1 MARQLFKV
9 PSRST
14 KEDDKRLI
22 RSTQDKRKTGAIV
35 VSAGNSLSDKV
46 NRARQLS
53 NSIFKERK
61 ARLMSIQDEQVFD
74 EYIDKIIENGICAL
88 DTETG
93 TGLEKIDAVLAGVCL
108 YTPGM
113 KGAYVPVGHIS
124 HMTHMPIAG
133 QLSKAKV
140 ADGLQRLKDANVKI
154 VYHNSKFDMHI
165 TQSTLEMNIPPYFDT
180 LTAGWLLNE
189 NEPHSLKD
197 LYQAYIDPTGEKA
210 KFNDLFD
217 GIPFTMVPL
226 DVAYLY
232 AGFDPI
238 MTWEVY
244 EFQLQFLDPN
254 SPKCK
259 KQKLEKVAHV
269 FWDIEMPLI
278 PVVWRMERRGVV
290 IDMEMAKDLKEK
302 YSSMLR
308 TSLQTVDEE
317 IAKYK
322 DDIEAFRRENPTAAS
337 KLDYPVNISSPPQIA
352 ILFYDVLKLKSPDK
366 EKPRGT
372 GKDIMKALNHPI
384 GNAILEYRKVD
395 KLLSTYIEA
404 IPAQVN
410 KGTGRLHCNYN
421 PIGAKTGRFSS
432 SDPNLQNIPSHNKD
446 IRPMFTVDEGWVMIG
461 SDFSQQE
468 PRILAFMSGDDNMKQ
483 AYLDGLDLYA
493 NVASALYH
501 VPYDQC
507 LEFDKDGNPN
517 PEGKK
522 RRTACKSVLLGLM
535 YGRGEASI
543 AEQMGVSTKEAKK
556 VISNFFERFPNVA
569 QFVVSSQDGA
579 WENGY
584 VETIAGRKRRLPDMQ
599 LPEYAF
605 KPINGAK
612 NENFDPLNFDDEDD
626 IDPEYVPQRII
637 DKYVA
642 QLDRAWGGKKR
653 EIIAKAK
660 EEGYIITDNGG
671 KIADAERQ
679 CVNSRI
685 QGSAADMTK
694 IAMIMVDNDPEMQ
707 ELDFHLLIPVHDE
720 LLGECPRHNAERA
733 GKRLSQL
740 MIQAGRSLVTDIP
753 QKCDVEITERWYGK
767 TLTEEDLEDET
778 EDSAE

>member
-9 PSRST
+9 PNRAT

-22 RSTQDKRKTGAIV
+22 RNTQDKRKTGAV
-35 VSAGNSLSDKV
+35 VLSAGNSLSNKV
-46 NRARQLS
+46 NRARQLA
-53 NSIFKERK
+53 NSIYKDRKE
-61 ARLMSIQDEQVFD
+61 RLMSIQDETAFD
-74 EYIDKIIENGICAL
+74 EYIDKIIENGICSL
-88 DTETG
+88 DTETD
-93 TGLEKIDAVLAGVCL
+93 GLDKLDAKLAGVCL
-108 YTPGM
+108 YTPGA
-113 KGAYVPVGHIS
+113 KGAYIPVGHIS
-124 HMTHMPIAG
+124 HMTHMPVAG
-133 QLSKAKV
+133 QLSKKV
-140 ADGLQRLKDANVKI
+140 VAGGLNRMLDAGVKV
-154 VYHNSKFDMHI
+154 VYHNSKFDMHM
-165 TQSTLEMNIPPYFDT
+165 TESNLELVISPYFDT

-189 NEPHSLKD
+189 NESHSLKD
-197 LYQAYIDPTGEKA
+197 LYHEYLDPTGEKA
-210 KFNDLFD
+210 KFNNLFD

-226 DVAYLY
+226 DIAYLY
-232 AGFDPI
+232 AGFDAI
-238 MTWEVY
+238 MTWELY
-244 EFQLQFLDPN
+244 EFQLEFLDVDN
-254 SPKCK
+254 PKCK

-269 FWDIEMPLI
+269 FWDIEIPLI

-290 IDMEMAKDLKEK
+290 IDMKMAKDLKEK
-302 YSSMLR
+302 YTTMLK
-308 TSLQTVDEE
+308 TALANVDEE

-322 DDIEAFRRENPTAAS
+322 DDIEAFRKENPSLAA
-337 KLDYPVNISSPPQIA
+337 KLDYPVNIGSPTQIS
-352 ILFYDVLKLKSPDK
+352 ILFYDVLKLKSVDK

-372 GKDIMKALNHPI
+372 GKEIIKALNHPI
-384 GNAILEYRKVD
+384 GNAILEYRRID
-395 KLLSTYIEA
+395 KLLSTYIDA

-410 KGTGRLHCNYN
+410 RRTGRLHCNYN

-446 IRPMFTVDEGWVMIG
+446 IRPMFTVEDGWVMIG

-468 PRILAFMSGDDNMKQ
+468 PRILAFLSGDDNMKK

-543 AEQMGVSTKEAKK
+543 AEQMGVSTKEAKQ
-556 VISNFFERFPNVA
+556 VISNFFERFPKVA
-569 QFVVSSQDGA
+569 DFVVSSQNGA
-579 WENGY
+579 WENGF
-584 VETIAGRKRRLPDMQ
+584 VETITGRKRRLPDMQ
-599 LPEYAF
+599 LPEYSF

-612 NENFDPLNFDDEDD
+612 NENFDPLNFDDDED
-626 IDPEYVPQRII
+626 IDPDYVPQRVI
-637 DKYVA
+637 DKYTA
-642 QLDRAWGGKKR
+642 KLDRAWGKKKR
-653 EIIAKAK
+653 DIIFEAK
-660 EEGYIITDNGG
+660 EDGYIITDNGG

-694 IAMIMVDNDPEMQ
+694 IAMIMVDNDPMMK

-720 LLGECPRHNAERA
+720 LLGECPKHNAEKA
-733 GKRLSQL
+733 GKRLSEL

-753 QKCDVEITERWYGK
+753 QKCDVEITERWYGS
-767 TLTEEDLEDET
+767 TLTEEDLYDEAEDLVE
-778 EDSAE
+778 

>member
-9 PSRST
+9 PNRST
-14 KEDDKRLI
+14 KEEDKRLI
-22 RSTQDKRKTGAIV
+22 RNTQDKRKTGAIV
-35 VSAGNSLSDKV
+35 VSSGNSLSDKV
-46 NRARQLS
+46 NKARQLA
-53 NSIFKERK
+53 NSAFKERK
-61 ARLMSIQDEQVFD
+61 QRLMSIQDENVFN

-88 DTETG
+88 DTETD
-93 TGLEKIDAVLAGVCL
+93 GLEKIDAVLAGVCL

-133 QLSKAKV
+133 QLSK
-140 ADGLQRLKDANVKI
+140 KI
-154 VYHNSKFDMHI
+154 VAAGLKRMLDAGVKVIYHNSKFDMHV
-165 TQSTLEMNIPPYFDT
+165 TESTLELVINPYFDT
-180 LTAGWLLNE
+180 MTAGWLLNE
-189 NEPHSLKD
+189 NEPHSLKE
-197 LYQAYIDPTGEKA
+197 LYHAYLDPDGQKA

-232 AGFDPI
+232 AAFDPI
-238 MTWEVY
+238 MTWELY
-244 EFQLQFLDPN
+244 EFQLEFLDVN
-254 SPKCK
+254 NPKCK
-259 KQKLEKVAHV
+259 KQKLENVAHV

-278 PVVWRMERRGVV
+278 PVVWKMERRGVV
-290 IDMEMAKDLKEK
+290 IDMKMAKDLKEK
-302 YSSMLR
+302 YSTMLR
-308 TSLQTVDEE
+308 TALQTVDAE
-317 IAKYK
+317 IAEYK
-322 DDIEAFRRENPTAAS
+322 EDIEAFRRENPSTAA
-337 KLDYPVNISSPPQIA
+337 KLDYPVNISSPTQIA
-352 ILFYDVLKLKSPDK
+352 ILFYDVLKLTSPDK
-366 EKPRGT
+366 DHPRGT
-372 GKDIMKALNHPI
+372 GKEIMKALNHPI
-384 GNAILEYRKVD
+384 GNAILEYRQVD

-410 KGTGRLHCNYN
+410 RGTGRLHCNFN
-421 PIGAKTGRFSS
+421 CIGAKTGRFSS
-432 SDPNLQNIPSHNKD
+432 SEPNLQNIPSKNKD
-446 IRPMFTVDEGWVMIG
+446 IRPMFTVPEGWVMIG

-507 LEFDKDGNPN
+507 LEFDKDGTPN
-517 PEGKK
+517 PDGKK

-543 AEQMGVSTKEAKK
+543 AEQMGVSVKEAKQ
-556 VISNFFERFPNVA
+556 VISNFFERFPKVA
-569 QFVVSSQDGA
+569 EFVVSSQDGA
-579 WENGY
+579 WENGF

-599 LPEYAF
+599 LPEYTF

-612 NENFDPLNFDDEDD
+612 NEEFDPLNFDDSDD
-626 IDPEYVPQRII
+626 FDPDYVPQRVV
-637 DKYVA
+637 DKYTA
-642 QLDRAWGGKKR
+642 QLERAWGRQKR

-660 EEGYIITDNGG
+660 NDGYIITDNGG

-694 IAMIMVDNDPEMQ
+694 VAMIMVDNDPVMK

-720 LLGECPRHNAERA
+720 LLGECPRHNAEKA
-733 GKRLSQL
+733 GKRLSEL
-740 MIQAGRSLVTDIP
+740 MIKAGRSLVTDIP
-753 QKCDVEITERWYGK
+753 QKCDVEITERWYGNV
-767 TLTEEDLEDET
+767 LTEEDLADET
-778 EDSAE
+778 EDFTE

>member
-140 ADGLQRLKDANVKI
+140 AEGLQRLKDAKVKI

-165 TQSTLEMNIPPYFDT
+165 TQSTLETNIPPYFDT

-244 EFQLQFLDPN
+244 EFQLQFLDTN
-254 SPKCK
+254 NPKCK

-302 YSSMLR
+302 YSAMLR

-322 DDIEAFRRENPTAAS
+322 EDIEAFRRENPTAAS
-337 KLDYPVNISSPPQIA
+337 KLDYPVNISSPPQLA

-366 EKPRGT
+366 EKKTPKNRDSIPLPGRR
-372 GKDIMKALNHPI
+372 KAAARF
-384 GNAILEYRKVD
+384 GAAAFE
-395 KLLSTYIEA
+395 S
-404 IPAQVN
+404 VN
-410 KGTGRLHCNYN
+410 
-421 PIGAKTGRFSS
+421 
-432 SDPNLQNIPSHNKD
+432 
-446 IRPMFTVDEGWVMIG
+446 
-461 SDFSQQE
+461 
-468 PRILAFMSGDDNMKQ
+468 
-483 AYLDGLDLYA
+483 
-493 NVASALYH
+493 
-501 VPYDQC
+501 
-507 LEFDKDGNPN
+507 
-517 PEGKK
+517 
-522 RRTACKSVLLGLM
+522 
-535 YGRGEASI
+535 
-543 AEQMGVSTKEAKK
+543 
-556 VISNFFERFPNVA
+556 
-569 QFVVSSQDGA
+569 
-579 WENGY
+579 
-584 VETIAGRKRRLPDMQ
+584 
-599 LPEYAF
+599 
-605 KPINGAK
+605 
-612 NENFDPLNFDDEDD
+612 
-626 IDPEYVPQRII
+626 
-637 DKYVA
+637 
-642 QLDRAWGGKKR
+642 
-653 EIIAKAK
+653 
-660 EEGYIITDNGG
+660 
-671 KIADAERQ
+671 
-679 CVNSRI
+679 
-685 QGSAADMTK
+685 
-694 IAMIMVDNDPEMQ
+694 
-707 ELDFHLLIPVHDE
+707 
-720 LLGECPRHNAERA
+720 
-733 GKRLSQL
+733 GKRGYYELPAVKNS
-740 MIQAGRSLVTDIP
+740 D
-753 QKCDVEITERWYGK
+753 KCCI
-767 TLTEEDLEDET
+767 
-778 EDSAE
+778 

>member
-9 PSRST
+9 PSRAS
-14 KEDDKRLI
+14 KEEDKRLI
-22 RSTQDKRKTGAIV
+22 RSTQERRKTGAVV
-35 VSAGNSLSDKV
+35 VSAGNSLSDKI

-53 NSIFKERK
+53 NSVFKERK
-61 ARLMSIQDEQVFD
+61 QRLMNIQDEDVFN
-74 EYIDKIIENGICAL
+74 EYIDKIIENGMCAL
-88 DTETG
+88 DTETD
-93 TGLEKIDAVLAGVCL
+93 GLEKIDVVLAGVCL

-133 QLSKAKV
+133 QLPKKV
-140 ADGLQRLKDANVKI
+140 VAAGLKRVLDAGVKVI
-154 VYHNSKFDMHI
+154 YHNSKFDMHVTESSLDLVI
-165 TQSTLEMNIPPYFDT
+165 NPYFDT
-180 LTAGWLLNE
+180 MTAGWLLNE
-189 NEPHSLKD
+189 NEPHSLKE
-197 LYQAYIDPTGEKA
+197 LYHVYLDPNGEKA

-232 AGFDPI
+232 AAFDPI
-238 MTWEVY
+238 MTWELY
-244 EFQLQFLDPN
+244 EFQSEFLDVDN
-254 SPKCK
+254 PKCK
-259 KQKLEKVAHV
+259 KQKLERVAHV

-290 IDMEMAKDLKEK
+290 IDMAMAKDLKEK
-302 YSSMLR
+302 YSTMLK
-308 TSLQTVDEE
+308 TALETVDAE
-317 IAKYK
+317 IAVYK
-322 DDIEAFRRENPTAAS
+322 DDIEAFRRENPSVAS
-337 KLDYPVNISSPPQIA
+337 KLDYPVNIGSPTQIA

-366 EKPRGT
+366 EHPRGT
-372 GKDIMKALNHPI
+372 GKEIMKALDHPI

-410 KGTGRLHCNYN
+410 RGTGRLHCNYN
-421 PIGAKTGRFSS
+421 CIGAKTGRFSS
-432 SDPNLQNIPSHNKD
+432 SEPNLQNIPSKNKD
-446 IRPMFTVDEGWVMIG
+446 IRPMFTVQDGWVMIG

-468 PRILAFMSGDDNMKQ
+468 PRILAFMSGDENMKQ

-493 NVASALYH
+493 NVASALYK

-507 LEFDKDGNPN
+507 LEFDKDGNPC

-543 AEQMGVSTKEAKK
+543 AEQMGVSTKEAKQ
-556 VISNFFERFPNVA
+556 VISNFFERFPKVA
-569 QFVVSSQDGA
+569 EFVVSSQDGA

-599 LPEYAF
+599 LPTYDF

-612 NENFDPLNFDDEDD
+612 NENFDPLNFEDDDD
-626 IDPEYVPQRII
+626 IDPDYVPQRVI
-637 DKYVA
+637 DKYTA

-653 EIIAKAK
+653 EIIAKAR
-660 EEGYIITDNGG
+660 EEGYIVTDNGG

-694 IAMIMVDNDPEMQ
+694 IAMILVDNDPVMR

-720 LLGECPRHNAERA
+720 LLGECPRHNADKA

-740 MIQAGRSLVTDIP
+740 MIEAGRSLVTDIP
-753 QKCDVEITERWYGK
+753 QKCDVEITQRWYGN

-778 EDSAE
+778 EDPAD